1 MTRRLRRT
9 AALAATATAAMLAL
23 SGCLSFTA
31 DMTIS
36 SEAKGSGTVSIGLQK
51 EAASLFGLTDLA
63 AFEEGIGQQ
72 GSEVGAGDLLT
83 GDCTSSET
91 DTEFVQTCTFTDQEF
106 TSQDDPW
113 VIAKDGESIV
123 FTMQSEAQEGQDE
136 LLGDASLGTID
147 VTVTFPGPI
156 TAVSGEGASQTGDT
170 EAVVSAPLSG
180 PFDITI
186 TSQSSGGG
194 GLLRTLLIVAGVLLL
209 IIVIAVV
216 VFAVLRGRKGSAA
229 PAAAAAPVADATVAD
244 APVAAAPVAD
254 VTVADVTVADVTVAD
269 APVADA
275 PVADA
280 PVADAG
286 DTAEAAAPEAAAPDA
301 APDAEGDGQ
310 PPA

>member
-1 MTRRLRRT
+1 MTRRIRRT

-63 AFEEGIGQQ
+63 AFEEGISQQ

-113 VIAKDGESIV
+113 VITKDGESIV
-123 FTMQSEAQEGQDE
+123 FTMKNEAQEGQDE

-170 EAVVSAPLSG
+170 EAAVSAPLSG

-216 VFAVLRGRKGSAA
+216 VFAILRGRKGSAA
-229 PAAAAAPVADATVAD
+229 PAAAATAAAPLTDAPVTEAPVADAAVAD
-244 APVAAAPVAD
+244 APVADAA
-254 VTVADVTVADVTVAD
+254 VAD

-280 PVADAG
+280 PANAG
-286 DTAEAAAPEAAAPDA
+286 DTTEAAAPDMAAPDA
-301 APDAEGDGQ
+301 APTQDPEGDGQ